1 MPLQLPRGDSASSC
15 QDDELTARCP
25 RICAFDKSRVGLMLA
40 RVMAMLSLINAM
52 GGPIPA
58 S

>member
-1 MPLQLPRGDSASSC
+1 MPLQLPHGASASNC

-40 RVMAMLSLINAM
+40 GVMAMLSWINAM